1 MLANLLAISWEPE
14 LRGIL
19 IVIIAVVVLCG
30 SIYLILATN
39 IGARLGFLV
48 ALTGLFGWLML
59 MGIVWA
65 IYGIGLKGPEP
76 SWQAVPGR
84 TVLQDTGA
92 LYQAGVFDAR
102 LDVPE
107 GSTPPETATLVNQ
120 VFVDE
125 GWEPLAEEDPAFA
138 QASAAAAT
146 FLEETGAFAAGEFTP
161 VNVFDRRRRAVPE
174 DQRQLRLH
182 RLLPQAALR
191 RGRGRAADPDADRAR
206 PGPGGGRDRHDPP
219 APVRVHGPR
228 PRRPSPAGVRA
239 GHRRRPHLLH
249 AVLDPAP
256 P

>member
-19 IVIIAVVVLCG
+19 IVIIATVVLCG
-30 SIYLILATN
+30 SIYMILATN

-48 ALTGLFGWLML
+48 ALTGLFGWMML

-107 GSTPPETATLVNQ
+107 GSTPADTADARQPGLRRR
-120 VFVDE
+120 
-125 GWEPLAEEDPAFA
+125 GL
-138 QASAAAAT
+138 
-146 FLEETGAFAAGEFTP
+146 GAAGRGGSGVRP
-161 VNVFDRRRRAVPE
+161 GLGRRRHVPRGDRRVRRRRVHAG
-174 DQRQLRLH
+174 Q
-182 RLLPQAALR
+182 
-191 RGRGRAADPDADRAR
+191 
-206 PGPGGGRDRHDPP
+206 
-219 APVRVHGPR
+219 RVHD
-228 PRRPSPAGVRA
+228 RR
-239 GHRRRPHLLH
+239 
-249 AVLDPAP
+249 
-256 P
+256 